1 MKAVAVVTSGGIAGR
16 RYRNALVCRNT
27 RAGKLTDEPT
37 IGELIVEHY
46 RVAVASGF
54 AWTTKA
60 GPDCLNTNRAEHRGA
75 GDFVKDLVAFVDDL
89 NILGRT
95 DFAIGIRRRAVAGNA
110 READA
115 VKVENGT
122 RHVDLQHPVQI
133 AETGL
138 NYRICTVFVL
148 DGNLG
153 ILV

>member
-46 RVAVASGF
+46 RVAVARGF
-54 AWTTKA
+54 AGTTKA

-75 GDFVKDLVAFVDDL
+75 GDFVKDLITLVDYL
-89 NILGRT
+89 HILSRT
-95 DFAIGIRRRAVAGNA
+95 DFATGVRRRAVAGTA

-115 VKVENGT
+115 VKVENRT

-138 NYRICTVFVL
+138 HYRVGAVFVL